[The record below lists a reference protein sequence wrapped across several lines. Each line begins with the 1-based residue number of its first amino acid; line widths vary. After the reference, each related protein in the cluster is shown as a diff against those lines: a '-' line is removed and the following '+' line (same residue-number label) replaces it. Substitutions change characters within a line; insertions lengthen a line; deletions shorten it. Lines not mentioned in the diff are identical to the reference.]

1 MNQVSQFLALK
12 KQADE
17 AKTRLV
23 ETEQEAL
30 LYDCLAKAFAPD
42 GIPSQMIAE
51 AIGPMNELLG
61 TAAAYLFPGRTLEI
75 TDKLDIEL
83 SGSPFITLSK
93 STKFRVGVAFQYA
106 LAKLAGARLL
116 MIDEADILDPV
127 NRAALL
133 NFLVAARD
141 DFDTVMVF
149 ATSTN
154 RPHKESSDGEVQ
166 FWWLEN
172 GKAEMG

>member
-1 MNQVSQFLALK
+1 M
-12 KQADE
+12 
-17 AKTRLV
+17 
-23 ETEQEAL
+23 
-30 LYDCLAKAFAPD
+30 
-42 GIPSQMIAE
+42 
-51 AIGPMNELLG
+51 
-61 TAAAYLFPGRTLEI
+61 EI

-83 SGSPFITLSK
+83 SGAPFITLSK

-116 MIDEADILDPV
+116 MIDEADILDPI

-154 RPHKESSDGEVQ
+154 RPTRNHLTAKFSFGGSKTEKRRWD
-166 FWWLEN
+166 N
-172 GKAEMG
+172 GREQERERRHGGDEGPDQP